1 MAYRLPVVTPGRA
14 SGESV
19 GCFTGVS
26 PNVSSLEPN
35 IPNQSAEGDSDYR
48 QNGEDP
54 QDREDNHEYANEPLC
69 QDIEGS
75 SGSIVDRSSGE
86 TVIESSPRSLGPAL
100 RIRSSSP
107 LDPEEVTR

>member
-1 MAYRLPVVTPGRA
+1 MQVSHMAYRLPVVTPGQA

-69 QDIEGS
+69 PGLEG
-75 SGSIVDRSSGE
+75 IQWVHR
-86 TVIESSPRSLGPAL
+86 
-100 RIRSSSP
+100 
-107 LDPEEVTR
+107 